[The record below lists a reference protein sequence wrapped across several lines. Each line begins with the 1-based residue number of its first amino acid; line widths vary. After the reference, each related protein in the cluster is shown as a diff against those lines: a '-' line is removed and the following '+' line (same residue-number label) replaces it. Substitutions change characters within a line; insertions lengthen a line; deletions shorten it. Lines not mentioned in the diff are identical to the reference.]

1 MNQAK
6 QTGGACIGA
15 ALCLFPLLLAASCV
29 SESNAGGAAATVVKS
44 SAAAIVE
51 AAAPQP
57 SHATY
62 NCGPRGSLTID
73 NFRTSV
79 RLVAPEGDSIE
90 LPAAPATQQSRYGQ
104 TPYALVLDGNEA
116 LYMKSGKEPVTCNR

>member
-6 QTGGACIGA
+6 QTGGTCIGP

-29 SESNAGGAAATVVKS
+29 SESNAGAAATVVKS
-44 SAAAIVE
+44 PVAAIAE
-51 AAAPQP
+51 AGAPQP